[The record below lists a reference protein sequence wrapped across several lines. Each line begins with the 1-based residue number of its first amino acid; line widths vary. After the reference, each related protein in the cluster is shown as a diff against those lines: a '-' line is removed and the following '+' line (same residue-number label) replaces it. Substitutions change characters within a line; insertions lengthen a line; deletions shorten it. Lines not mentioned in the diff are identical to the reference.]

1 MPKTEITVG
10 DVVLARS
17 YNQRTKVM
25 NQREE
30 TVSALSFYSPNGDKD
45 GNIWVYCESRS
56 AYRIDFCTF
65 LRHGLIS
72 VKVNRN

>member
-1 MPKTEITVG
+1 MPKTGITVG

-17 YNQRTKVM
+17 YNQRTKEM